1 MGFSVSEHLKTIE
14 DHVGVNLFDYV
25 IVNSNIGLPL
35 PPSAVEAGVTRV
47 GFDRD
52 QATLQPVNYILAD
65 VASSQISTHHDPE
78 KLSKVIMKRIW
89 R

>member
-1 MGFSVSEHLKTIE
+1 MGAS
-14 DHVGVNLFDYV
+14 LFDYV
-25 IVNSNIGLPL
+25 IVNSNTGLPL

-52 QATLQPVNYILAD
+52 QATFQPVNYILAD